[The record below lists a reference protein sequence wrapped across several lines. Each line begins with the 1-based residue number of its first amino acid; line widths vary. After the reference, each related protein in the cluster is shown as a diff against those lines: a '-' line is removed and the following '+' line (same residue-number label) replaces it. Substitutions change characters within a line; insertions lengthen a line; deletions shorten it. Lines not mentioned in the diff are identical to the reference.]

1 MTILITGF
9 EPFGGA
15 TLNPSGLI
23 VEALRDQADERNIV
37 LEILPVEYA
46 RASARLVELVEQHE
60 PNAVLCLGQAEG
72 RTAISI
78 ETTAYNL
85 DDTNLADNSGEL
97 RVAKAIVEGSDAELA
112 TSLPV
117 EVLIAAIERVGVAV
131 ETSGNPG
138 RFVCNHIFYELQRVT
153 RGTNVASGF
162 IHLPLV
168 AEQSEEFPGRP
179 TLALADQVKAII
191 AVIEEVSSKWI
202 T

>member
-23 VEALRDQADERNIV
+23 VEELRDQADQRNLV

-46 RASARLVELVEQHE
+46 RAAARLVELVEQHE
-60 PNAVLCLGQAEG
+60 PSAVVCLGQAEG

-78 ETTAYNL
+78 ENTAYNL
-85 DDTNLADNSGEL
+85 DDANLADNSGEL
-97 RVAKAIVEGSDAELA
+97 RVATAIVEGADAELA

-117 EVLIAAIERVGVAV
+117 DALVAAIEHVGVAA

-153 RGTNVASGF
+153 RGTGVASGF

-168 AEQSEEFPGRP
+168 DEQSEEFPGRP
-179 TLALADQVKAII
+179 TLALTDQVKAII
-191 AVIEEVSSKWI
+191 AVIEEVSSK
-202 T
+202 